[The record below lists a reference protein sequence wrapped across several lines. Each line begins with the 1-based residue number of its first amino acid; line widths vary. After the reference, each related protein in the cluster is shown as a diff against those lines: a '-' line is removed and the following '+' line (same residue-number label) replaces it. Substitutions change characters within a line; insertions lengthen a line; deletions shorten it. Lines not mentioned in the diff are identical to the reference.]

1 MALTSK
7 GLAYLILAYVFIG
20 LALIFREPSLTA
32 FVVPN
37 AILFLFSSRKPPVRV
52 PLLRVTRRMYPPR
65 SFGGENID
73 VTVRIQNDS
82 IENIDELQLKDQ
94 IPESLKVESGS
105 EAVTISMRP
114 YEETQIWYCISAP
127 KRGTYVLGPMSFRI
141 KDMLGFHEN
150 SGEIATLDELSVLPK
165 LERLGPI
172 ELRAR
177 RVGPWPGSIPSRK
190 IGPGTEFFELRN
202 YLPGD
207 DLRRI
212 NWKASAKSGRLI
224 ANEFEG
230 EQVTD
235 VLVVVD
241 CSEGTM
247 SRLFDFDVTELEVS
261 LAASLCAQLI
271 HQGNRVGLSV
281 YSAVRTW
288 VDPGFGKR
296 QLLRLVNSLAV
307 VTPGIASVPLKYA
320 VESVIVSVVPAR
332 SVIIFISPLMGDE
345 TIDLIEDLTA
355 KGYGVMCFTPVAG
368 SKTEDMT
375 NSMILARRIFA
386 SERRI
391 KLIDV
396 SKKVRVIEFSPE
408 IDVRYALRRWRLWR
422 RA

>member
-20 LALIFREPSLTA
+20 LALIFREPALTA

-37 AILFLFSSRKPPVRV
+37 TILLSFSSRKPPVKA
-52 PLLRVTRRMYPPR
+52 PKLSVTRRMYPPR
-65 SFGGENID
+65 SFEGEHID

-94 IPESLKVESGS
+94 IPESLKLESGS
-105 EAVTISMRP
+105 EAVTISMQHN
-114 YEETQIWYCISAP
+114 EQAQLWYRISAP
-127 KRGTYVLGPMSFRI
+127 RRGTYVLGPVLFRTTDI
-141 KDMLGFHEN
+141 FGFHES
-150 SGEIATLDELSVLPK
+150 SGEITVLDDVSVLPK
-165 LERLGPI
+165 IEKLGAI

-190 IGPGTEFFELRN
+190 IGPGTEFFELRS
-202 YLPGD
+202 YMPGD

-261 LAASLCAQLI
+261 LAASVCAQLI

-307 VTPGIASVPLKYA
+307 VIPGKASVPLKYA

-332 SVIIFISPLMGDE
+332 SVIIFISPLIGDE

-355 KGYGVMCFTPVAG
+355 KGYGVICFTPVAG
-368 SKTEDMT
+368 SKTEDTT
-375 NSMILARRIFA
+375 NSMILARRILA

-396 SKKVRVIEFSPE
+396 SRKARVIGFSPE
-408 IDVRYALRRWRLWR
+408 IDVRYALRRWRPWR